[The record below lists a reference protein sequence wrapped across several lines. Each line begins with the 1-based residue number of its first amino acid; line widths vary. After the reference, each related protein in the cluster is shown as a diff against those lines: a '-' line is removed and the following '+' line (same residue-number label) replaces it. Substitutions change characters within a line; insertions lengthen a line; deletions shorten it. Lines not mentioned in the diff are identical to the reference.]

1 LDASVVWVVRLFRG
15 ENKDGNN
22 EELTTNCV
30 QFWKAS
36 RALLAHKKTRKMRK
50 AHKQLVQSLK
60 PWGDD
65 DDGAGLLRRP
75 NNNSSTTSTS
85 AWGNKCRAIV
95 RGVLVIAEEEKDP
108 GVVPQQQTGLDLLA
122 VLKQQAT
129 QGKLVDYTGLSYLG
143 CALAKT
149 LRVFP
154 PIWPCHEPGP

>member
-1 LDASVVWVVRLFRG
+1 MPRWRGSCGCSVEKIRSC
-15 ENKDGNN
+15 
-22 EELTTNCV
+22 ELRPVLESHSC
-30 QFWKAS
+30 
-36 RALLAHKKTRKMRK
+36 LAHKKTRKARK
-50 AHKQLVQSLK
+50 ARKPSVQSLK

-65 DDGAGLLRRP
+65 DDGAGWLRRP
-75 NNNSSTTSTS
+75 NNNSSTTTTS

-108 GVVPQQQTGLDLLA
+108 GVVPQQQTDLDLLA

-143 CALAKT
+143 RGLAET
-149 LRVFP
+149 LRVFPPIWPCRVFP